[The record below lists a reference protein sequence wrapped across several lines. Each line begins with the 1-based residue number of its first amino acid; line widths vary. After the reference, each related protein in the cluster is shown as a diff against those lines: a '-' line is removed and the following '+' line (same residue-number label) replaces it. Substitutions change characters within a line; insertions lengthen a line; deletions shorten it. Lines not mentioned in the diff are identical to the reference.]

1 MSETDNPLKMLI
13 TEFSEAFAAWLL
25 KRPVQWVRPL
35 NVEFPAHPVQSD
47 LLFQVMD
54 QQGEELLL
62 HYELQGRRTH
72 QPMPYRELEY
82 MSHITIREIPWPL
95 GPDAPRLYSVVLYVG
110 QGAGRG
116 DSGDH
121 AVYGP
126 DGRVSLHWRYQPVR
140 LWEMTAENLLQL
152 GQPAL
157 TALIGLTQLQ
167 RPEAELPQALNRIR
181 SVADVEQRQRLLS
194 VMVSLLPTEE
204 VIQMAEKLLEE
215 SESLLLD
222 TPYLRRMREKGR
234 AEGREEGLQEG
245 VQKGR
250 AEGREEGLQTVRE
263 AILEAVVR
271 KFNPS
276 HVDYR
281 QLEKGLARLHQPDK
295 LQEILLALFEEG
307 DVTAVLALVEQIDR
321 D

>member
-1 MSETDNPLKMLI
+1 
-13 TEFSEAFAAWLL
+13 
-25 KRPVQWVRPL
+25 
-35 NVEFPAHPVQSD
+35 
-47 LLFQVMD
+47 
-54 QQGEELLL
+54 
-62 HYELQGRRTH
+62 
-72 QPMPYRELEY
+72 
-82 MSHITIREIPWPL
+82 
-95 GPDAPRLYSVVLYVG
+95 VVLYVG
-110 QGAGRG
+110 RGAGRG
-116 DSGDH
+116 DTGDYT
-121 AVYGP
+121 VYGP
-126 DGRVSLHWRYQPVR
+126 EGTVTLHWHYQPVR

-152 GQPAL
+152 EQPAL

-250 AEGREEGLQTVRE
+250 AEGREEGLQAVRE

-271 KFNPS
+271 KFNLS

-281 QLEKGLARLHQPDK
+281 QLEKGLARLHQPDS
-295 LQEILLALFEEG
+295 LQEVLLALFEAG
-307 DVTAVLALVEQIDR
+307 DVTAVLALVEQMER